1 MAKNLS
7 QRMRQVAGL
16 DLTHGHLPPE
26 QRQNDSGA
34 VDMRSREQ
42 ERRVRVRVLLAER
55 SKESPRA

>member
-26 QRQNDSGA
+26 QRQNSGA

>member
-1 MAKNLS
+1 MAICHLS
-7 QRMRQVAGL
+7 SDRTT
-16 DLTHGHLPPE
+16 D
-26 QRQNDSGA
+26 GA

>member
-1 MAKNLS
+1 
-7 QRMRQVAGL
+7 MRQVAGL

-42 ERRVRVRVLLAER
+42 ERAASRKIRPLLEDEDFAPSDRREG
-55 SKESPRA
+55 A